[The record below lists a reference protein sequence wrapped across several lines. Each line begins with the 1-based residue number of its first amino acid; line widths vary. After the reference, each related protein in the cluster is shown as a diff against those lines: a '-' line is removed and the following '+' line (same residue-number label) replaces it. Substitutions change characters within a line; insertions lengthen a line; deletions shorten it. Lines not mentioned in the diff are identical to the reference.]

1 MKRIFL
7 ASVAVLS
14 VAVFTPMAAY
24 ANIIEGLVNTGAG
37 LTDGQ
42 IDTNYAV
49 VQVPT
54 VDGPATQAVAV
65 VGSGFPFGYWVVPAT
80 SSNANW
86 ISAEGRDPNLDPN
99 LDGTYEYQLRFFLA
113 SNAASLTISGNWA
126 ADNRGSDIL
135 LNGVS
140 SGETTGPVGANG
152 YTELTSFVV
161 SGTGHAGWND
171 LDFDTVNFAQNGGNP
186 TGLLVMDIS
195 GFYTPEDIVP
205 HSVAAAPEPASI
217 AILGAGLLGIGVI
230 RRKRA

>member
-7 ASVAVLS
+7 ASVAVLT
-14 VAVFTPMAAY
+14 VAAFAPMAAN
-24 ANIIEGLVNTGAG
+24 ANIIGGLVNTGAG

-42 IDTNYAV
+42 IDPNYAV

-54 VDGPATQAVAV
+54 VDGPSTQAVAV
-65 VGSGFPFGYWVVPAT
+65 VGGGFPFGYWVVPAT
-80 SSNANW
+80 TPDANW

-99 LDGTYEYQLRFFLA
+99 LDGTYEYQLRFFLP
-113 SNAASLTISGNWA
+113 SNATSLTISGNWA
-126 ADNRGSDIL
+126 ADNRGSDIT

-152 YTELTSFVV
+152 YTELTSFVI
-161 SGTGHAGWND
+161 SGTGNAGWND

-186 TGLLVMDIS
+186 TGLLVTDIT
-195 GFYTPEDIVP
+195 GFYTPGDIVA
-205 HSVAAAPEPASI
+205 HSVIAAPEPASI